1 MAIDLIF
8 QRLGGGKTLLMT
20 LFLLIQKAKGER
32 VFSNYETSV
41 TDFTVKC
48 LDDLMQI
55 RHGVFGWDD
64 AYADLSS
71 REFKKND
78 LSNLMCRMSRKR
90 GLKMYMTAVRT
101 MNIDINIRYNI
112 DRVYMPQLMRFKD
125 GTPFLMIVRQFDFF
139 PEMKEGE
146 DLQFRRKFYIR
157 FPFLSLAMSS
167 YNTEEEI
174 YRLE

>member
-1 MAIDLIF
+1 MAINLIF

-20 LFLLIQKAKGER
+20 LLLIIEKAKGER
-32 VFSNYETSV
+32 IFSNYETAV
-41 TDFTVKC
+41 TDFTVRC
-48 LDDLMQI
+48 LDDLLKI

-78 LSNLMCRMSRKR
+78 LSNLMCRLSRKR
-90 GLKMYMTAVRT
+90 ELKMYMTTVRT
-101 MNIDINIRYNI
+101 MNIDINIRYNV
-112 DRVYMPQLMRFKD
+112 DKVYMPQLIRFKD
-125 GTPFLMIVRQFDFF
+125 GTPFFLIVRQFDFF

-146 DLQFRRKFYIR
+146 DLLYRRKFFVKY
-157 FPFLSLAMSS
+157 PFLKLAMDS
-167 YNTEEEI
+167 YDTEEEI